1 MQKYGH
7 RNASFSS
14 NWVGQSHLAKAMIY
28 LQDEYLHDI
37 QTNYEQRYFLTA
49 PNASTV

>member
-14 NWVGQSHLAKAMIY
+14 NWFSQSHLAKAMIY

-37 QTNYEQRYFLTA
+37 
-49 PNASTV
+49 